1 MHPAPTS
8 EIPAQ
13 LIALFA
19 ALMLV
24 AQLLLAVQRMLL
36 TSIRLFAIQSLFL
49 AGSPRLWRIR
59 TTRST
64 FMSSWR

>member
-1 MHPAPTS
+1 MHTAPTS

-36 TSIRLFAIQSLFL
+36 TSIRLYAIQSLFL
-49 AGSPRLWRIR
+49 AGIAAVVAYSHNA
-59 TTRST
+59 
-64 FMSSWR
+64 FHV